1 MALTALDYMRP
12 KRCLGG
18 GATPTF
24 AVNKEA
30 ATTWSKGDLV
40 VTNTGYAVR
49 GGDTAAIITILGV
62 ALEAAVADTTT
73 ALICPALPH
82 VVFECRVATGA
93 AGATVDT
100 AVTQRYL
107 SGGGSGHEIELATVF
122 YINPADNTVS
132 PVMIIDLVDVAGT
145 AWGRVDFVFTSSA
158 FNAVT

>member
-1 MALTALDYMRP
+1 MALTALDYIRP

-24 AVNKEA
+24 EVKKEA
-30 ATTWSKGDLV
+30 ASTWSKGDLV
-40 VTNTGYAVR
+40 VTNGGYAVI
-49 GGDTAAIITILGV
+49 GGDTAAIITILGI
-62 ALEAAVADTTT
+62 ALEDAVANTTS

-82 VVFECRVATGA
+82 VVFECRVGGDA
-93 AGATVDT
+93 AGATTDT

-107 SGGGSGHEIELATVF
+107 SGGGSGHEMELATVF
-122 YINPADNTVS
+122 YINVAENTVS

-158 FNAVT
+158 FNAVA